1 MITIGDQGSQ
11 SSEEL
16 ELRDQAVKSLK
27 RKRRFVQSVIVYV
40 TVNGVLWLIWLLTDR
55 SKDGYIPWPAWIS
68 AVWGFFLLLEG
79 WKAYGPWPRS
89 LRRPITESDIERE
102 MKRFRH

>member
-68 AVWGFFLLLEG
+68 AVWASSSCSRAGRRT
-79 WKAYGPWPRS
+79 APGPGACAVRS
-89 LRRPITESDIERE
+89 RSRTSSAR
-102 MKRFRH
+102 